1 MVKKTFIEKF
11 AETLLFE
18 LNRSDFELYY
28 YVFEDGKFYAL
39 PANSDVERVRNA
51 SQFLG
56 AVPLSFKY
64 WRREL
69 PEIEYYVN
77 KRIFDNV
84 VDTVYADVVIAPL
97 LEKKFKFLGKVK
109 RK

>member
-1 MVKKTFIEKF
+1 MAKKTFIEKF
-11 AETLLFE
+11 AETLLSD
-18 LNRSDFELYY
+18 LNRNNFELYY
-28 YVFEDGKFYAL
+28 YVFEDGRIYAL
-39 PANSDVERVRNA
+39 PANSDVERIRNT

-56 AVPLSFKY
+56 VVPLSFKY

-69 PEIEYYVN
+69 PEIVYYID

-84 VDTVYADVVIAPL
+84 LDTVYADVVIVPF